1 MLVGT
6 ATTVN
11 KNKSFLITLDLIN
24 SSINCESIQPMKDN
38 EIIEVLEDGTVHY
51 YDLEV
56 CNKEA
61 YKLLDELYAKE
72 GKVLNFDATATIFAL
87 FLESVQ
93 VLSYAGWTIEDL
105 MEVVI
110 ENAQP
115 NYDDSEDDGDDDSDY

>member
-1 MLVGT
+1 
-6 ATTVN
+6 
-11 KNKSFLITLDLIN
+11 
-24 SSINCESIQPMKDN
+24 MKDT

-72 GKVLNFDATATIFAL
+72 GKVPNFDATAAMFAL

-115 NYDDSEDDGDDDSDY
+115 NYDSEDDDDDSNY

>member
-1 MLVGT
+1 M
-6 ATTVN
+6 
-11 KNKSFLITLDLIN
+11 
-24 SSINCESIQPMKDN
+24 CERESIQAMKDN

-51 YDLEV
+51 YDLKV

-61 YKLLDELYAKE
+61 HVLLDELYAKE
-72 GKVLNFDATATIFAL
+72 GKVPNFDATAAMFAL

-115 NYDDSEDDGDDDSDY
+115 NYDDSEDDDDSDY